1 MNIRF
6 LNISEIIEIHKE
18 EINAAGG
25 SEGIRDIG
33 LLESAVG
40 AVQATFE
47 DKYLMNIFEMAA
59 TYINSIIFNHPFID
73 GNKRTGAA
81 TALTFLYLNGY
92 EIREK
97 YDEELA
103 DKILDL
109 VNKKIDKEELTVYL
123 KDNSSNIE

>member
-18 EINAAGG
+18 EIIAAGG

-47 DKYLMNIFEMAA
+47 GNYLMNIFEMAA
-59 TYINSIIFNHPFID
+59 TYINSVIFNHPFID

-109 VNKKIDKEELTVYL
+109 VNKKINKEELTVYL

>member
-1 MNIRF
+1 LNIRF

-18 EINAAGG
+18 EIIAAGG

-73 GNKRTGAA
+73 GNKRTAAA

-92 EIREK
+92 EINEK

-103 DKILDL
+103 DKLLDL

>member
-59 TYINSIIFNHPFID
+59 TYINSIIFNQPFID

>member
-18 EINAAGG
+18 EIIAAGG

-73 GNKRTGAA
+73 GNKRTAAA

-92 EIREK
+92 EINEK

-103 DKILDL
+103 DKLLDL